1 MILRYSMLMHN
12 WNRVMR
18 KIIKVKKNARFLCL
32 SEKWYTGRPQIHW
45 LSIIFYFLTAGNGGI
60 SHLRQINVLGQDI
73 LTSHINPRFHATK
86 HCFGAREFHKKDNLA

>member
-1 MILRYSMLMHN
+1 LESSYEKN
-12 WNRVMR
+12 A
-18 KIIKVKKNARFLCL
+18 KVK
-32 SEKWYTGRPQIHW
+32 EKRTLPR
-45 LSIIFYFLTAGNGGI
+45 LSIMFYFEIAGNGGI